1 MDAVMIGLLAGAL
14 VSFGGRWWLLGRAIG
29 ESRGQVVA
37 LSALLLSAIIVAAV
51 AAYAGG
57 TIAQSVRG
65 PGLMLFL
72 ALSLLLAGA
81 SALWPVRA
89 IKPRLVASAHGP
101 VTAFILLMA
110 AQLSESAPFII
121 LAAAA
126 WSLDPLSAGIGG
138 GLGMMVAALSTSLL
152 STAELAMLPMRRIRL
167 GIGVLLLSIGLW
179 LALAALGL
187 V

>member
-1 MDAVMIGLLAGAL
+1 MIGLLAGAL
-14 VSFGGRWWLLGRAIG
+14 VSFGGRWWLLGRAIA
-29 ESRGQVVA
+29 ESRGRAVA
-37 LSALLLSAIIVAAV
+37 LPALLLSAVIVAV
-51 AAYAGG
+51 AAAFAGG
-57 TIAQSVRG
+57 AIAQAVRG

-81 SALWPVRA
+81 GALWPTRA
-89 IKPRLVASAHGP
+89 IAPKLAASARGP

-126 WSLDPLSAGIGG
+126 WSLDPLSAGLGG
-138 GLGMMVAALSTSLL
+138 GLGMILAALSTSLL
-152 STAELAMLPMRRIRL
+152 SARELAMLPMRRIRL
-167 GIGVLLLSIGLW
+167 ALGIVLMMIGLW